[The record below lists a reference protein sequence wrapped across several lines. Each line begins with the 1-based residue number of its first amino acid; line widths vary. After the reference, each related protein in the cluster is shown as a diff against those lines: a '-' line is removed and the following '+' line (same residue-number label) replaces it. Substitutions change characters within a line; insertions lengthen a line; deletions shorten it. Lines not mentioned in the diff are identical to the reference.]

1 MMKFLFGLRGNTEI
15 IDVTKTAEKLEEA
28 AEFLRGQA
36 ASGKTIMLVGTR
48 PSLAELTKTA
58 AQELNAPYVTVRW
71 IGGTLTNFAV
81 IGKRLDTFRN
91 LVEQEQTGELKEK
104 YTKAE
109 RVRFQRKIAKLTEEL
124 GGIKNMTDLPDVL
137 VITSLRANK
146 LAAVEARKKGIST
159 VAVVDTDADPRLVD
173 FPIPANDDS
182 LPSVALIVERLKEA
196 IEEGKGKH
204 KEKKAKA
211 AKEAEAKKQAE
222 EKAAKKK
229 KAKKTE
235 KKTEKKEK
243 TPAK

>member
-28 AEFLRGQA
+28 AEFLHGQA

-48 PSLAELTKTA
+48 PSLAELTKNA
-58 AQELNAPYVTVRW
+58 AQELSAPYVTVRW

-81 IGKRLDTFRN
+81 IGKRLDAFRS

-146 LAAVEARKKGIST
+146 LAAIEARKKGITT
-159 VAVVDTDADPRLVD
+159 VAIVDTDADPRLVD

-182 LPSVALIVERLKEA
+182 LPSVALVVERLKEA
-196 IEEGKGKH
+196 INEGRGKH
-204 KEKKAKA
+204 KEQKAEAAKKAEAEKSSKAKA
-211 AKEAEAKKQAE
+211 QSSKEDQSAKD
-222 EKAAKKK
+222 EKA
-229 KAKKTE
+229 KAK
-235 KKTEKKEK
+235 
-243 TPAK
+243 